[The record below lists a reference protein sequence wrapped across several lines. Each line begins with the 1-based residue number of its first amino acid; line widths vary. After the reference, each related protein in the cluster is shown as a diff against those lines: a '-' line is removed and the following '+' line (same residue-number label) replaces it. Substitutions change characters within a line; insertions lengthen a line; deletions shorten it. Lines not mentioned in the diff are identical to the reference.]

1 VQANWNAALQTLE
14 GHSNWV
20 TSIAFSLDGKVV
32 MSGSYDKTVRLWDAV
47 TGAPLQTL
55 EGHSDWV
62 TSVAFSP
69 DGKVVVSG
77 SDDNIVRLWDAV
89 TGAPLQM
96 LKGHSD
102 TVASVAFSPGKVMHA
117 LFVSNDWVAEEQGNI
132 LWLPPDYR
140 PTSVAVL
147 NGIVVLGHSSGSI
160 SFLKFMQGLKLM

>member
-14 GHSNWV
+14 GHSNRV
-20 TSIAFSLDGKVV
+20 TSVAFSPDGKVV
-32 MSGSYDKTVRLWDAV
+32 VSGSWDETVRLWDAVTGVPLQTLKGHSNTVRSVAFSPDGKVVVSGSWDKTVRLWDAV

-55 EGHSDWV
+55 EGHSGSV

-69 DGKVVVSG
+69 D
-77 SDDNIVRLWDAV
+77 
-89 TGAPLQM
+89 
-96 LKGHSD
+96 
-102 TVASVAFSPGKVMHA
+102 KVMHA
-117 LFVSNDWVAEEQGNI
+117 LFVSNDWVAEEQVNI

-160 SFLKFMQGLKLM
+160 SFLEFMQGSKLM